1 MKPRLHSE
9 WRVSMKDLALYRK
22 DVVAFAEVMKHA
34 EKSWSPKKALAAVS
48 FFTEDTDYDSL
59 DEVSTLLGPK
69 LLTPLT
75 IAIDG
80 EGGKAAS
87 VAFGPAGTVDIHV
100 RGAGQGDL
108 VTALKRI
115 CAGGSTAIRAKER
128 GYLHVAA
135 VASLLVGTF
144 VLHPFFVF
152 AILPV
157 LILFPK
163 VATGVYF
170 VPEEE
175 VSTPWRRHG
184 KEVMLVLLGVAGTWA
199 AEHWAE
205 IWARLSA

>member
-1 MKPRLHSE
+1 
-9 WRVSMKDLALYRK
+9 MKDLALYRK

-34 EKSWSPKKALAAVS
+34 DKSWSPKKALDVR
-48 FFTEDTDYDSL
+48 FFTEDTDYDNL

-80 EGGKAAS
+80 DGGKAAS
-87 VAFGPAGTVDIHV
+87 VAFTPAGSVAIHV

-108 VTALKRI
+108 VTALKKI
-115 CAGGSTAIRAKER
+115 CAEGSAAGRAKER
-128 GYLHVAA
+128 DYLFVAA
-135 VASLLVGTF
+135 LLTPFVAMF
-144 VLHPFFVF
+144 VLHPYFMFAVVPVFF
-152 AILPV
+152 
-157 LILFPK
+157 LFPK
-163 VATGVYF
+163 VTTGVYF

-184 KEVMLVLLGVAGTWA
+184 KEVILVLLGVAGTWA

-205 IWARLSA
+205 IWGRFAG